1 MSLSFAPRPGSNQ
14 RPGAKAGGSEFSET
28 LAWSQ
33 IQANWKQLG
42 GAFRQLGVSF
52 EWHEF
57 ETATAFDWSK
67 SFHPE
72 SLELCL
78 NLEGEGVVGTARPLR
93 LGPQSAGF
101 YWTGS
106 RTPPPAARPERQ
118 SHRFV
123 TVEYSRAFLDR
134 HLGQSSEGIHPVLA
148 SALRGQA
155 APQVSEAAR
164 LTSHHQ
170 ELIASLRRPPV
181 YRWAQYTWYAG
192 KALEVASLFFFQPP
206 PEEDLFCHRQ
216 QVQAQERVERVKAL
230 LRAHLVEPPSLE
242 EIARKVGCSPYYLS
256 RTFSKETGTT
266 ISQFIRQLRMEK
278 AAELLKSGK
287 YNVTEAALEVGYSSL
302 SHFSQSFHE
311 TFGCCPGLYPLRP
324 MGGEKAKAGA

>member
-1 MSLSFAPRPGSNQ
+1 MSISFAPRARSNNPPGV
-14 RPGAKAGGSEFSET
+14 KASGSEFSET

-57 ETATAFDWSK
+57 ETAAPFDWSR

-78 NLEGEGVVGTARPLR
+78 NIDGEGVVGAGRPLR

-101 YWTGS
+101 YWTGT
-106 RTPPPAARPERQ
+106 RAPAASRPERQ
-118 SHRFV
+118 THRFV

-134 HLGQSSEGIHPVLA
+134 QFGRQAEGIHPVLA
-148 SALRGQA
+148 SALRGE
-155 APQVSEAAR
+155 PSPRLSEAAR
-164 LTSHHQ
+164 LTSHHH

-206 PEEDLFCHRQ
+206 PEEDLFCHRHLLL
-216 QVQAQERVERVKAL
+216 AQERVERVKSL

-242 EIARKVGCSPYYLS
+242 EIARKVGCSSFYLS
-256 RTFSKETGTT
+256 RTFSKETGIT
-266 ISQFIRQLRMEK
+266 ISQFTRQLRMEK

-287 YNVTEAALEVGYSSL
+287 FNVTEAALEVGYSSL
-302 SHFSQSFHE
+302 SHFSQAFHD
-311 TFGCCPGLYPLRP
+311 TFGCCPGLFPLVKPTR
-324 MGGEKAKAGA
+324 GGPRQP